1 MSGTKLGV
9 HILALDYAWLL
20 LLNPGLELFKICLI
34 SRTLQS
40 FHFNSFLSLLIL
52 LIKLKIW

>member
-40 FHFNSFLSLLIL
+40 FHFNSFYPC
-52 LIKLKIW
+52 